1 MSKVNELPG
10 LANKCFGWGLQG
22 LLFITVFCVLV
33 PFSPEM
39 PKEGLDPSR
48 EFGMSQAIVHGMIF
62 GKNIIAAYGPY
73 AFIYTKIYHPLIEHR
88 MMMAALY
95 LAFSF
100 WLALFF
106 ATRNANWK
114 LLTAF
119 GLILACFDSSIINIL
134 FFLYPVLVG
143 IACFNMINIK
153 QLDTHGALG
162 LFLMAILFLP
172 FGLLPL
178 IKCSYLISCG
188 LTAILIFFLF
198 SVNKKW
204 IPAILILIL
213 PFSALIF
220 FWKISGQSLSDLPG
234 YFSSLLLVVS
244 GYSEAMSTTGPASEI
259 SYYVLA
265 AIILLVDIY
274 HAKDISI
281 KQRIFLFC
289 LFSLF
294 LYLNFKEGFVRH
306 DYAHTFPASI
316 SILMSALLLIMI
328 VQPTNQLIIIL
339 LSSILVWQNI
349 DNYDWKALSKNI
361 PNQLQLNYVSAWEGI
376 SNRLKNHQWLEKK
389 FKTTLAQIHEKYNF
403 SLLEGTTDIYSFNQS
418 SLIASGNHWN
428 PRPSFQSYN
437 TFTPSLIQINM
448 NHLLNQNAP
457 DNIIFKIEPIDNR
470 LPSLEDGASWPIL
483 LNNYKPLQ
491 MTDDFLYLHKKSS
504 VTKHSEK
511 PLITLSG
518 GSYTF
523 GEEVAVPGDENLIF
537 VELEIKK
544 SSFGQLMKLLFK
556 PSQLQISL
564 RLENGTTIIYRINSE
579 MAKSGFLISPL
590 IENTQEFALLYTG
603 IYSLSH
609 KKVTS
614 FSISPINHKEHWKD
628 VYDIKFK
635 KVTLATPKD
644 MSSAL
649 KFDKILDTSE
659 IYKISTTRK
668 CEGNIDLI
676 NGMSIT
682 HKPAVVRNL
691 LTVTGWLTQSTAQ
704 SLLPQ
709 STLLVLRDKAGKTIF
724 IKTHKMLRP
733 DVGNYYKNPVLA
745 NSGYTS
751 FADVAKISGTYS
763 LGLAFLE
770 ESQIKICPQFNTM
783 VTFKGRL

>member
-1 MSKVNELPG
+1 MNKVNGLPI
-10 LANKCFGWGLQG
+10 LAKKYFSWGLQG

-39 PKEGLDPSR
+39 PKDGLDPSR

-62 GKNIIAAYGPY
+62 GKDIIAAYGPY

-88 MMMAALY
+88 MMVVAIY
-95 LAFSF
+95 FAFSSC
-100 WLALFF
+100 LALFF
-106 ATRNANWK
+106 AIRNAEWK
-114 LLTAF
+114 RLTAL
-119 GLILACFDSSIINIL
+119 GLILACCGSSIINIL

-143 IACFNMINIK
+143 IACFNLINVK
-153 QLDTHGALG
+153 QLDINRPLA
-162 LFLMAILFLP
+162 LFLIAILFLP

-198 SVNKKW
+198 SVHQKW

-213 PFSALIF
+213 PFLALIF
-220 FWKISGQSLSDLPG
+220 FWKISGQSLSNLPG
-234 YFSSLLLVVS
+234 YFSSLFLVVS
-244 GYSEAMSTTGPASEI
+244 GYSEAMSLPGPVSEI
-259 SYYVLA
+259 SYYVFA

-274 HAKDISI
+274 RGKDFSI

-289 LFSLF
+289 LFFLF

-306 DYAHTFPASI
+306 DYAHTFPANI
-316 SILMSALLLIMI
+316 SILMSALLLTMI

-349 DNYDWKALSKNI
+349 NNSDWKMLSKNI
-361 PNQLQLNYVSAWEGI
+361 FNQLQSTYVSAWEGI
-376 SNRLKNHQWLEKK
+376 SNRLENHQWLEKK
-389 FKTTLAQIHEKYNF
+389 FKTTLAQIHERYNF

-437 TFTPSLIQINM
+437 TVTPSLIQINM
-448 NHLLNQNAP
+448 DHLLNKSAP

-491 MTDDFLYLHKKSS
+491 MRDDFLYLHKKSAAKQS
-504 VTKHSEK
+504 QKS
-511 PLITLSG
+511 LINLGG
-518 GSYTF
+518 GSHIF
-523 GEEVAVPGDENLIF
+523 GNEVAVPVDESLIF
-537 VELEIKK
+537 VEIEIKK
-544 SSFGQLMKLLFK
+544 SIFGQLMKFLFK
-556 PSQLQISL
+556 PSQLQILL
-564 RLENGTTIIYRINSE
+564 RLENGNIVNYRINSE
-579 MAKSGFLISPL
+579 MAKSGFVISPL

-614 FSISPINHKEHWKD
+614 FSISPINHKEHWQD

-635 KVTLATPKD
+635 KVTLAAPRN
-644 MSSAL
+644 MSNL
-649 KFDKILDTSE
+649 FKFDKILDASE
-659 IYKISTTRK
+659 IHNISTTSK
-668 CEGNIDLI
+668 CEGSIDLI
-676 NGMSIT
+676 NGMNIT
-682 HKPAVVRNL
+682 YKPAVVRNL

-709 STLLVLRDKAGKTIF
+709 RTLLVLKDKAGKTIF
-724 IKTHKMLRP
+724 IKTHKMLRL
-733 DVGNYYKNPVLA
+733 DVGNYYKNLVLD

-751 FADVAKISGTYS
+751 SADVTKISGTYA

-770 ESQIKICPQFNTM
+770 REQIKICPQFNTII
-783 VTFKGRL
+783 TFKGGL